1 MGECRDAVIEG
12 FAEPTNDR
20 LGHLEAGCFV
30 QKMEV
35 CGTCCWVEL
44 ITDEDESGNFEGIA
58 HPALSDRDAQSM
70 FHEGQVVQVT
80 KDQITALGCD
90 RYCFC

>member
-1 MGECRDAVIEG
+1 MAECANAIVEG
-12 FAEPTNDR
+12 FAEATEDR
-20 LGHLEAGCFV
+20 LDHIGPGCFV

-35 CGTCCWVEL
+35 CGTCCWVE
-44 ITDEDESGNFEGIA
+44 ITDETNDSYEGIA
-58 HPALSDRDAQSM
+58 HPALSDGGAQAM
-70 FHEGQVVQVT
+70 FKEGDVVQVT

>member
-1 MGECRDAVIEG
+1 MAECASAIVEG
-12 FAEPTNDR
+12 FAEATQDR
-20 LGHLEAGCFV
+20 LDHIGPGCFV

-35 CGTCCWVEL
+35 CGTCCWVE
-44 ITDEDESGNFEGIA
+44 ITSEQDDNFEGIA
-58 HPALSDRDAQSM
+58 HPALSENNAQAM
-70 FHEGQVVQVT
+70 FKEGDVVLVT

>member
-1 MGECRDAVIEG
+1 MGECADAIVEG
-12 FAEPTNDR
+12 FAEATEDR
-20 LGHLEAGCFV
+20 LDHLGPGCFV

-44 ITDEDESGNFEGIA
+44 VTDEDEGTYKAIA
-58 HPALSDRDAQSM
+58 HPALSDGNAQVM
-70 FHEGQVVQVT
+70 FKEGEHVQVT

-90 RYCFC
+90 RFCFC